1 MMTQE
6 EYVRDAIGLLS
17 QLIATPSTSR
27 NEKDAADIME
37 KALRNYGFTP
47 HREANNVW
55 VISPHFDEQKPTLL
69 LNAHIDTVKP
79 VDSWRRD
86 PFAPTIEG
94 DTLYGLGSNDCGG
107 GLCSLL
113 QTFRMLTEKTQN
125 YNLIY
130 LASAE
135 EEVSGKDGISR
146 ALPLLP
152 KIDLAIVG
160 EPTGMQPA
168 VAEKGLMVLD
178 VIAHGKSG
186 HAARNE
192 GVNAI
197 YEALDDM
204 RWIRDYK
211 FEKVSPFLGST
222 KMTLTVVN
230 AGTQHNVIPDTCTML
245 VDIRTN
251 EFYDNEELYHFICQ
265 HLKSEVKAHSFRL
278 KSSRIDPEH
287 PLYKVCRFVER
298 KIKYADKS
306 NNFNLAEKFIE
317 LTRPPYGLFQSY
329 AGMGMLAFA
338 MRPYVNKIFDLNGK
352 PREVQHMVEDVVE
365 VFKSWEDGKI
375 SQKVTFRFETPEE
388 GKISK
393 AFIRVFNLTRFKD
406 ISEISSLKN
415 ARWVMTH
422 SFVPEKKYPLWSL
435 KFVSDDVAKPE
446 VKKLVENINTICVEV
461 GSSNPNLLSET
472 ADGIK
477 LYEFELKN
485 LINDADNFRKGF
497 LAFLQTEES
506 VKLNESEF
514 DDAVH
519 YISTHQQAEVGT
531 WNESEV
537 LNALLKWRV
546 STMPSVPP
554 TPHDHPLPPVPPVT
568 PPPTPFAGQKRQ
580 KALDKVDQISD
591 VYQAKN
597 LLHRIVDLGY
607 ETILDTIL
615 NN

>member
-55 VISPHFDEQKPTLL
+55 VIDPHFDEQKPTLL

-211 FEKVSPFLGST
+211 FEKVSPFLGPT

-230 AGTQHNVIPDTCTML
+230 AGTQHNVIPDKCTML

-251 EFYDNEELYHFICQ
+251 EFYDNEML
-265 HLKSEVKAHSFRL
+265 LSNT
-278 KSSRIDPEH
+278 KSS
-287 PLYKVCRFVER
+287 
-298 KIKYADKS
+298 
-306 NNFNLAEKFIE
+306 
-317 LTRPPYGLFQSY
+317 
-329 AGMGMLAFA
+329 
-338 MRPYVNKIFDLNGK
+338 
-352 PREVQHMVEDVVE
+352 
-365 VFKSWEDGKI
+365 
-375 SQKVTFRFETPEE
+375 
-388 GKISK
+388 
-393 AFIRVFNLTRFKD
+393 
-406 ISEISSLKN
+406 
-415 ARWVMTH
+415 
-422 SFVPEKKYPLWSL
+422 
-435 KFVSDDVAKPE
+435 
-446 VKKLVENINTICVEV
+446 
-461 GSSNPNLLSET
+461 
-472 ADGIK
+472 
-477 LYEFELKN
+477 
-485 LINDADNFRKGF
+485 
-497 LAFLQTEES
+497 
-506 VKLNESEF
+506 
-514 DDAVH
+514 
-519 YISTHQQAEVGT
+519 
-531 WNESEV
+531 
-537 LNALLKWRV
+537 
-546 STMPSVPP
+546 
-554 TPHDHPLPPVPPVT
+554 
-568 PPPTPFAGQKRQ
+568 
-580 KALDKVDQISD
+580 
-591 VYQAKN
+591 
-597 LLHRIVDLGY
+597 
-607 ETILDTIL
+607 
-615 NN
+615 

>member
-6 EYVRDAIGLLS
+6 EYVKDAVGLLS

-37 KALRNYGFTP
+37 QTLRDYGFTP

-55 VISPHFDEQKPTLL
+55 VIDPHFDEHKPTLL

-79 VDSWRRD
+79 VDSWKRD
-86 PFAPTIEG
+86 PFAPTTEG

-113 QTFRMLTEKTQN
+113 QIFRMLTEKEQS

-146 ALPLLP
+146 VLPLLP

-211 FEKVSPFLGST
+211 FEKVSPFLGPT

-230 AGTQHNVIPDTCTML
+230 AGTQHNVIPDKCTML

-251 EFYDNEELYHFICQ
+251 EFYDNEEVYHFICQ

-287 PLYKVCRFVER
+287 PL
-298 KIKYADKS
+298 IKKCVA
-306 NNFNLAEKFIE
+306 
-317 LTRPPYGLFQSY
+317 
-329 AGMGMLAFA
+329 MGM
-338 MRPYVNKIFDLNGK
+338 K
-352 PREVQHMVEDVVE
+352 PFGSPTLSDQALMPFPS
-365 VFKSWEDGKI
+365 FKLGPGESSRSHSADE
-375 SQKVTFRFETPEE
+375 
-388 GKISK
+388 
-393 AFIRVFNLTRFKD
+393 FIR
-406 ISEISSLKN
+406 ISEI
-415 ARWVMTH
+415 ADAIA
-422 SFVPEKKYPLWSL
+422 KY
-435 KFVSDDVAKPE
+435 KE
-446 VKKLVENINTICVEV
+446 
-461 GSSNPNLLSET
+461 LL
-472 ADGIK
+472 DGAAI
-477 LYEFELKN
+477 
-485 LINDADNFRKGF
+485 
-497 LAFLQTEES
+497 
-506 VKLNESEF
+506 
-514 DDAVH
+514 
-519 YISTHQQAEVGT
+519 
-531 WNESEV
+531 
-537 LNALLKWRV
+537 
-546 STMPSVPP
+546 
-554 TPHDHPLPPVPPVT
+554 
-568 PPPTPFAGQKRQ
+568 
-580 KALDKVDQISD
+580 
-591 VYQAKN
+591 
-597 LLHRIVDLGY
+597 
-607 ETILDTIL
+607 
-615 NN
+615 

>member
-37 KALRNYGFTP
+37 NALRNYGFTP

-55 VISPHFDEQKPTLL
+55 VIDPHFDEQKPTLL

-211 FEKVSPFLGST
+211 FEKVSPFLGPT

-251 EFYDNEELYHFICQ
+251 EFYDNEEVYHFICQ

-287 PLYKVCRFVER
+287 PL
-298 KIKYADKS
+298 IKKCVA
-306 NNFNLAEKFIE
+306 
-317 LTRPPYGLFQSY
+317 
-329 AGMGMLAFA
+329 MGM
-338 MRPYVNKIFDLNGK
+338 K
-352 PREVQHMVEDVVE
+352 PFGSPTLSDQALMPFSS
-365 VFKSWEDGKI
+365 FKLGPGESSRSHSADE
-375 SQKVTFRFETPEE
+375 
-388 GKISK
+388 
-393 AFIRVFNLTRFKD
+393 FIR
-406 ISEISSLKN
+406 ISEI
-415 ARWVMTH
+415 ADAIA
-422 SFVPEKKYPLWSL
+422 KYKELL
-435 KFVSDDVAKPE
+435 DGVA
-446 VKKLVENINTICVEV
+446 I
-461 GSSNPNLLSET
+461 
-472 ADGIK
+472 
-477 LYEFELKN
+477 
-485 LINDADNFRKGF
+485 
-497 LAFLQTEES
+497 
-506 VKLNESEF
+506 
-514 DDAVH
+514 
-519 YISTHQQAEVGT
+519 
-531 WNESEV
+531 
-537 LNALLKWRV
+537 
-546 STMPSVPP
+546 
-554 TPHDHPLPPVPPVT
+554 
-568 PPPTPFAGQKRQ
+568 
-580 KALDKVDQISD
+580 
-591 VYQAKN
+591 
-597 LLHRIVDLGY
+597 
-607 ETILDTIL
+607 
-615 NN
+615 